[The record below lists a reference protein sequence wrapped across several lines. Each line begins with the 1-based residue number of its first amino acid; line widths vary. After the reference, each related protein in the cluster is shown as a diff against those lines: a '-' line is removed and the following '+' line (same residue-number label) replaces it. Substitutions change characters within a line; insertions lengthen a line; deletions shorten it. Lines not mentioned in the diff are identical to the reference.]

1 MKKKLQMIKQALM
14 NKEHKKAFTL
24 IEMLV
29 VLVVVALLMAIIIPN
44 ISGQRD
50 RINQQAMTNMSEVIQ
65 TQMTTYELAE
75 GAAPTTLDDLLT
87 KGYIT
92 QKQSKKAEEL
102 FNTTNLSAIANN
114 QPASGPD
121 NGQ

>member
-1 MKKKLQMIKQALM
+1 
-14 NKEHKKAFTL
+14 
-24 IEMLV
+24 
-29 VLVVVALLMAIIIPN
+29 MAIIIPN

-50 RINQQAMTNMSEVIQ
+50 RINQQAMSNMSEVIQ